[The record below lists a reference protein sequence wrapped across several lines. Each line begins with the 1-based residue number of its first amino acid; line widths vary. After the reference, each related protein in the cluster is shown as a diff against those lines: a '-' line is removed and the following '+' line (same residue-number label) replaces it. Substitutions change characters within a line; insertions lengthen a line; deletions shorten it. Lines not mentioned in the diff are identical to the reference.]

1 MNKIILLDDRPKRMS
16 LAFEKNGLDINIYK
30 LIEGLDIPI
39 ENDCVRIKDELNS
52 GIVDSVKNYSLII
65 AHQSAFT
72 GLGLNTID
80 SICKLHG
87 IKLILFS
94 GSIRQP
100 VYNSINGFQ
109 KLIVNSKNL
118 YSERLT
124 NFLKK
129 TANNQLEHLTELI
142 YAEKWKLGV
151 ALTYRQLL
159 IDEKYGDDLKTI
171 NHKNKQLLNS
181 ISILGNYTVEELSK
195 LIDEQ
200 IQLQ

>member
-16 LAFEKNGLDINIYK
+16 LAFEKNGQDLNLYTSII
-30 LIEGLDIPI
+30 GLYIPV
-39 ENDCVRIKDELNS
+39 ENDCIRIKNELNRGS
-52 GIVDSVKNYSLII
+52 GESVKNYSLII
-65 AHQSAFT
+65 VHQSAFS

-80 SICKLHG
+80 SICKLYG

-100 VYNSINGFQ
+100 VYYGNNSFQ
-109 KLIVNSKNL
+109 KLIVNSKDL
-118 YSERLT
+118 YSVGLAS
-124 NFLKK
+124 FIKK
-129 TANNQLEHLTELI
+129 TANDQLEHLTELI

-159 IDEKYGDDLKTI
+159 IDEKYGDDLKAI

-181 ISILGNYTVEELSK
+181 VSILGECTLEELSK
-195 LIDEQ
+195 LINEQ
-200 IQLQ
+200 IQL